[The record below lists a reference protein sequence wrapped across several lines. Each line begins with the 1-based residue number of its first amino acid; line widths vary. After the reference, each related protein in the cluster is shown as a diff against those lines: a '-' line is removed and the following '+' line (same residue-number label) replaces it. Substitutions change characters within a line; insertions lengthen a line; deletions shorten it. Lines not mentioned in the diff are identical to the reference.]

1 MVRGLAPSLSTADQA
16 AVRVLAPWASRSLQD
31 VVTDFAARCTPNAKL
46 APTSVSRRATEIMD
60 MQEQIG
66 PEVLDCIEAQYPD
79 WVNDLAQ
86 SVWDN
91 VGGWG

>member
-1 MVRGLAPSLSTADQA
+1 
-16 AVRVLAPWASRSLQD
+16 
-31 VVTDFAARCTPNAKL
+31 
-46 APTSVSRRATEIMD
+46 MD

-66 PEVLDCIEAQYPD
+66 PEVLDCIEEHYPD

-91 VGGWG
+91 VGARG